1 MEVVRH
7 CLDWTGIQSTA
18 SIKQKEVLVTDK
30 ATQAHAGE
38 SNMEKKPEDWV
49 TEG

>member
-1 MEVVRH
+1 M
-7 CLDWTGIQSTA
+7 
-18 SIKQKEVLVTDK
+18 TDK
-30 ATQAHAGE
+30 ATQAHASE